1 MKSYK
6 NKIWIMFW
14 CILSVLILLVGC
26 GKQVDTTKN
35 QEDQEEEKQY
45 ADENFI
51 DDMSSGLQARWK
63 QYDEDIEK
71 EGYEDILVNS
81 EENEQM
87 MISYIDA
94 ELKFIEKYSD
104 EKFENNNL
112 KELAIKYINLLNQHK
127 DICKYIT
134 VDYSKY
140 EEELTSVFNE
150 RSKVISQMVNDYG
163 MTVSE
168 DYQNTLEEF
177 LVNSNLVDERES
189 QERAIEE
196 MLNAVTFEMFNDDGY
211 GLKTYQGIIE
221 NTTGIDFN
229 NMSFNINLLDGDG
242 VIVETTYDQISAF
255 AKGAKAR
262 CEIIT
267 DKDFSFTQISASWW
281 E

>member
-81 EENEQM
+81 EENKQM

-140 EEELTSVFNE
+140 EEELTPVFNE

-255 AKGAKAR
+255 ANGAKAR
-262 CEIIT
+262 LEIIT

>member
-1 MKSYK
+1 
-6 NKIWIMFW
+6 MFW

-255 AKGAKAR
+255 ANGAKAR
-262 CEIIT
+262 LEIIT

>member
-6 NKIWIMFW
+6 NKIWIMLW

-81 EENEQM
+81 EENKQM

-140 EEELTSVFNE
+140 EEELTPVFNE

-255 AKGAKAR
+255 ANGAKAR
-262 CEIIT
+262 LEIIT